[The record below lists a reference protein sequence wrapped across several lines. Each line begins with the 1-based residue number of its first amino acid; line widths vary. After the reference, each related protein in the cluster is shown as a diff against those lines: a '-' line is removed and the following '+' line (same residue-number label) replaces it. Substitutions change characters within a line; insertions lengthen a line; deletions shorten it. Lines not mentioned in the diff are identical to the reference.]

1 MNINHEPVAT
11 RLMIDIKHQP
21 ERVLFDTGYQTCASP
36 APGGQGELQRC
47 ARATCSSPAPRWAGE
62 APAAPERSV
71 RPRPPR
77 WVGGLQLRAR
87 VSCAPSEQEEP
98 AACQSSIRDPGNQCA
113 GRASAANQ
121 NGVHPPAPAWQGA
134 PVACQSILC
143 APAHTPRVNEYQS

>member
-21 ERVLFDTGYQTCASP
+21 ERVLFDIGYQTCASP
-36 APGGQGELQRC
+36 APGGQGELQRR
-47 ARATCSSPAPRWAGE
+47 ARATVGCPLPT
-62 APAAPERSV
+62 
-71 RPRPPR
+71 PR

-98 AACQSSIRDPGNQCA
+98 AACQSGIRDPGNQCA

-121 NGVHPPAPAWQGA
+121 NGVHPPAPAWQGGSGRLPEH
-134 PVACQSILC
+134 PVR
-143 APAHTPRVNEYQS
+143 PRPYT